1 MIDIAIL
8 RSDPAAL
15 RASLAARGVAVDV
28 ARLEQLDRDVR
39 VLRRRSDELRA
50 EQRVLG
56 DEIRSLPED
65 GKATAVTRARELGDE
80 QKGLAAE
87 ADALEAEFQRLWAGV
102 PNLAHPEAPSGLT
115 DESNREVARSGVP
128 PTFDFEPRDHLDLGE
143 ALGII
148 DVESAAKVSGSRF
161 AYLKGQAVLLEFA
174 LVRFAIDMLMDEG
187 FEPVIPPVL
196 VREEALFGTGFFP
209 EARDQVYAVPEDDL
223 FLVGTS
229 EVPLASLHADE
240 IIDPAR
246 LPVRYAGFSTCFR
259 REAGTYGKD
268 MRGIF
273 RVHQFDK
280 VEMFSFVAADASRDE
295 HEHLLALERRLVDAL
310 ELPYR
315 VVDVAVGDLGA
326 PAARKYDIEAWI
338 PSQSTYREITSCS
351 NTTDFQ
357 ARRLRIRTRGDA
369 GNELVH
375 TLNGTALAVGRTILA
390 LMENHQRAD
399 GTVDI
404 PEALRAHTG
413 FDRLGA

>member
-28 ARLEQLDRDVR
+28 ARLERLDREVR

-50 EQRVLG
+50 EQRLLG

-65 GKATAVTRARELGDE
+65 GKAIAVTRARELGDE

-87 ADALEAEFQRLWAGV
+87 ADALEAEFQRLWAAV

-115 DESNREVARSGVP
+115 DASNREVARSGVP

-229 EVPLASLHADE
+229 EVPLASLHADQ

-246 LPVRYAGFSTCFR
+246 LPVRYVGFSTCFR

-268 MRGIF
+268 TRGIF

-280 VEMFSFVAADASRDE
+280 VEMFSFVAADASWEE
-295 HEHLLALERRLVDAL
+295 HEHLHALERRLVDAL

-338 PSQSTYREITSCS
+338 PSQSAYREITSCS

-357 ARRLRIRTRGDA
+357 ARRLRIRTKGDD

-404 PEALRAHTG
+404 PEALRTHTG